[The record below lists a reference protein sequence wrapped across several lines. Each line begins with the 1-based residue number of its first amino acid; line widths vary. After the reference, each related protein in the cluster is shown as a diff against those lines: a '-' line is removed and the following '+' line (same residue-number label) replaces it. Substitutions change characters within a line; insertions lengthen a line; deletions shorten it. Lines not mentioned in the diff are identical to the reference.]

1 MLGRATAG
9 ADRLAVHHRGRSA
22 VFERQ
27 RRKAQLKGE
36 GYGTDLLN
44 EPETPD
50 DINLP
55 NPLIAILP
63 LILVG
68 VFNLGFT
75 H

>member
-1 MLGRATAG
+1 MAP
-9 ADRLAVHHRGRSA
+9 
-22 VFERQ
+22 
-27 RRKAQLKGE
+27 
-36 GYGTDLLN
+36 DLLN